1 MNKGLTAAAIIGGV
15 SLFGYALY
23 KYFTKQVDLL
33 KQFNWKVLDFTLDTI
48 DLKVLKGTI
57 KFRFS
62 SISDV
67 ELIINKFYLD
77 VYVNGE
83 RVGYIED
90 VNTFIIPSNGY
101 TDIAFAYTVNPQFII
116 KNVVDIVVFTTKAK
130 DAIITFDG
138 YAKIKS
144 GFISATVPI
153 KSDCSVKNLDCVM
166 S

>member
-1 MNKGLTAAAIIGGV
+1 MKKGLTAAAIIGGV

-23 KYFTKQVDLL
+23 KYFTRQVDLL
-33 KQFNWKVLDFTLDTI
+33 KQFDWKVLDFTLDTL

-90 VNTFIIPSNGY
+90 VNTFIIPARGY
-101 TDIAFAYTVNPQFII
+101 TDISFAYTVNPQFII
-116 KNVVDIVVFTTKAK
+116 KNVVDIVVFTSKNN

-144 GFISATVPI
+144 GFINATVPI
-153 KSDCSVKNLDCVM
+153 KSDCSVKNLDCVVG
-166 S
+166 